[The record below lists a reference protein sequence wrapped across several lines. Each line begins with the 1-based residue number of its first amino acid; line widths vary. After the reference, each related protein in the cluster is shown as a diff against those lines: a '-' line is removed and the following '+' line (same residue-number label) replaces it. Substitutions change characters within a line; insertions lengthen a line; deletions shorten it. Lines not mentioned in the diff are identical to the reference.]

1 MLSDAADAFI
11 DLGQQASKA
20 LGSELTAPPAATA
33 ESSIDRGRSK
43 PKRRATADG
52 AAAEPA
58 PILGRRVSLPTGAG
72 ALSLTA
78 AIPPQVDF
86 EATAVYAPPVD
97 EPAPAPAGMYSSA
110 DLDVEPPV
118 LLLPQLTPPL
128 IRPGN
133 SAPAM
138 NRMVVVVSPEGTV
151 ERVQLVEG
159 PARMVD
165 MMLLSGAKTWRFTPA
180 FKDGEPVRYRT
191 VISWAVQQ

>member
-1 MLSDAADAFI
+1 
-11 DLGQQASKA
+11 
-20 LGSELTAPPAATA
+20 
-33 ESSIDRGRSK
+33 
-43 PKRRATADG
+43 
-52 AAAEPA
+52 
-58 PILGRRVSLPTGAG
+58 
-72 ALSLTA
+72 
-78 AIPPQVDF
+78 
-86 EATAVYAPPVD
+86 
-97 EPAPAPAGMYSSA
+97 MYSSA

-151 ERVQLVEG
+151 ERVQLIEG